1 MLSRRALGVLLAV
14 LVGTVDAA
22 GKDFDFDSLQARARQ
37 LAEAPYSPP
46 PPADAALAQLDPARL
61 RAVLPKPRFAP
72 WSMASRFVPLPLAPR
87 ADCAPTLFNSI
98 QASGVARFNYRPE
111 LFDWPAAGLSA
122 AGPAAPGFCGFA
134 LLYPWAV
141 DGARGDFARF
151 EGDAWQLLGTGQ
163 AFGAAALAVG
173 VIDNDGRA
181 QPAPFREFWLV
192 RPAAGARQLRLYA
205 LAESPALVSVF
216 QIDLVPGT
224 ASRAEVRLALYPRER
239 AGKLLLAPLAGSFV
253 QGEHWPGRALPLQAE
268 VHSVDGLAIN
278 TATGGWIWRP
288 VGNRSDHGSSSLLVN
303 TPRGFGLLQRDRD
316 VDHYEPDAPDP
327 RQPDVWLVPG
337 GDWGPGQL
345 RLFEGPAD
353 RADVRNVQVGFVPD
367 RQPESGNGLELSYV
381 IHWSTDGSLPR
392 AGGWVVATRSG
403 VGDSDGSRRYAV
415 DFVGPALQGLPAG
428 AAPEAVIDIGRG
440 GDLQRQRV
448 IANPHTGGWRLL
460 FEFARETDAPLQLRA
475 YLQHADQPLTETW
488 NYVDPPR

>member
-14 LVGTVDAA
+14 LASAA
-22 GKDFDFDSLQARARQ
+22 SASGKDFDFDTLKARARQ
-37 LAEAPYSPP
+37 QAATAYSPP
-46 PPADAALAQLDPARL
+46 PSVDGALAQLDPARRGAAL
-61 RAVLPKPRFAP
+61 LKPRFAP

-87 ADCAPTLFNSI
+87 PDCAPTLFNSI
-98 QASGVARFNYRPE
+98 QASGVARFHYRPE
-111 LFDWPAAGLSA
+111 LFDWPAAGLPA
-122 AGPAAPGFCGFA
+122 PGPAAPGFCGFG
-134 LLYPWAV
+134 LLYPSGA
-141 DGARGDFARF
+141 DGARQDFARI
-151 EGDAWQLLGTGQ
+151 EGDALQLIGTGQ

-181 QPAPFREFWLV
+181 QPVPFREFWLV

-205 LAESPALVSVF
+205 LAQSQALVGAF
-216 QIDLVPGT
+216 QIDLVPG
-224 ASRAEVRLALYPRER
+224 AVSRAQVRLALYPREG
-239 AGKLLLAPLAGSFV
+239 AGKLVLAPLGGSFV
-253 QGEHWPGRALPLQAE
+253 QGEHGSARALPLQAE

-288 VGNRSDHGSSSLLVN
+288 MGNPSGYGSVGFPVN

-316 VDHYEPDAPDP
+316 VDHYDADAPHP

-353 RADVRNVQVGFVPD
+353 GADVRNVQVGFVPD
-367 RQPESGNGLELSYV
+367 QQPAPGSGLV
-381 IHWSTDGSLPR
+381 IDYSVQWSTEEPLSR

-403 VGDSDGSRRYAV
+403 AGDSGGSRRYAV
-415 DFVGPALQGLPAG
+415 DFVGPALQGLPPG
-428 AAPEAVIDIGRG
+428 TAPVAVIDIGRG
-440 GDLQRQRV
+440 GGLQRQRV
-448 IANPHTGGWRLL
+448 VANPHTGGWRLL
-460 FEFARETDAPLQLRA
+460 FEFDRETDAPLQLRT

-488 NYVDPPR
+488 DYVDPPR